1 MLVRGLGPV
10 AEVAAHQSCPESTP
24 LAIVATAVPECNRC
38 ADPQR
43 AWLDVLDAGRED
55 RSTIRAGIGRRRPGN
70 RRAVRSPRG
79 NRPGRTVR
87 PLMPD
92 DDAVA
97 RVSAAL
103 GRLDDVGGRTN
114 CVADRD
120 DSAVLATA
128 ATARSAP
135 LQGEPIT
142 VKDWI
147 DVSGFRCSGGVVA
160 HTDRRPEHDAPAIA
174 RLRRA
179 GAVVIAKTA
188 VLVDSE
194 RYGPVMNPH
203 DVSRSPGGSSSG
215 EAAAVGGGA
224 VRLGLGSDSGGSI
237 RVPAA
242 WCRVVGMKP
251 SAGLIPVTGHF
262 PRIGDRSD
270 GRTVLG
276 PLADSVALAWSA
288 VKVMA
293 GPAALT
299 AASRQ
304 WRSVI
309 PTTLRSQRCVSQ
321 SDLLEEQRSVRSW
334 RQPSTESPR
343 S

>member
-1 MLVRGLGPV
+1 
-10 AEVAAHQSCPESTP
+10 
-24 LAIVATAVPECNRC
+24 
-38 ADPQR
+38 
-43 AWLDVLDAGRED
+43 
-55 RSTIRAGIGRRRPGN
+55 
-70 RRAVRSPRG
+70 
-79 NRPGRTVR
+79 
-87 PLMPD
+87 MPD